1 MGKEFFRLKEIA
13 AKSSLLINSPTFI
26 TKLFVILPY
35 CHYNV
40 KFTIT
45 QYGCPLYKE
54 PSCSLPSN

>member
-1 MGKEFFRLKEIA
+1 MGKEFFKLKKIA
-13 AKSSLLINSPTFI
+13 VKRSPLINSPTFI
-26 TKLFVILPY
+26 TKSFVILPY

-45 QYGCPLYKE
+45 RYDCPIDKE